1 MSIEERQREEKE
13 ERRRTIVD
21 AAETVLREKGREE
34 MTMGDIAEEARLSR
48 SLLYVY
54 FEDMDDI
61 VLAVTLRGLRS
72 MRKRFEHAV
81 TQHDVGRKQIRAV
94 GDAYVAFSQ
103 EEPTYFDLV
112 AQFESRSADPED
124 APQRVQQCL
133 AESDRVMGAMTKAIR
148 EGIEDGSIRS
158 ELDPTQTAITLWG
171 CTHGL
176 IQLAANKGRSLE
188 QQYGLAPDALFDDGL
203 GFLGVALA
211 GETLDG
217 APDATGTENPSETTG
232 KGE

>member
-1 MSIEERQREEKE
+1 MSIKERQREEKE

-21 AAETVLREKGREE
+21 AAETVLKEKGREE
-34 MTMGDIAEEARLSR
+34 MTMADIADEARLSR

-61 VLAVTLRGLRS
+61 VLAVTLRGFRS

-81 TQHDVGRKQIRAV
+81 TQHDVGRLQIRAV

-112 AQFESRSADPED
+112 AQFESRSADADD

-133 AESDRVMGAMTKAIR
+133 AESDRVMEAMTKAI
-148 EGIEDGSIRS
+148 EQGIEDGSIRS

-176 IQLAANKGRSLE
+176 IQLAANKGDSLE
-188 QQYGLAPDALFDDGL
+188 QQYGLPADALFDDGL

-211 GETLDG
+211 GHPLEG
-217 APDATGTENPSETTG
+217 APDATGGEETMDD
-232 KGE
+232 EH

>member
-1 MSIEERQREEKE
+1 MSIDERQREEKE
-13 ERRRTIVD
+13 ERRRTIID
-21 AAETVLREKGREE
+21 AAETVLRNKGRGD

-61 VLAVTLRGLRS
+61 VLAVTLRGLQS
-72 MRKRFEHAV
+72 MRERFETAV
-81 TQHDVGRKQIRAV
+81 TEHEMGRKQIRAV
-94 GDAYVAFSQ
+94 GDAYVRFAQ
-103 EEPTYFDLV
+103 EKPTYFDLV
-112 AQFESRSADPED
+112 AQFESRSADPDD

-133 AESDRVMGAMTKAIR
+133 AESDRVMTAMTKAI
-148 EGIEDGSIRS
+148 EQGIEDGSIRS

-188 QQYGLAPDALFDDGL
+188 QEYGLPAGALFDDGL

-211 GETLDG
+211 GHPLDG
-217 APDATGTENPSETTG
+217 APDATGNE
-232 KGE
+232 

>member
-21 AAETVLREKGREE
+21 AAETVLREIGRDD
-34 MTMGDIAEEARLSR
+34 MTMADIAEEARLSR

-61 VLAVTLRGLRS
+61 VLAVTLRGVQS
-72 MRKRFEHAV
+72 MRERFETAV
-81 TQHDVGRKQIRAV
+81 EEHEGGRQQIRAV
-94 GDAYVAFSQ
+94 GDAYVQFAQ
-103 EEPTYFDLV
+103 EEPMYFDLV
-112 AQFESRSADPED
+112 AQFESRSADADD

-133 AESDRVMGAMTKAIR
+133 AESDRVMEAMTKAI
-148 EGIEDGSIRS
+148 EQGIEDGSIRS

-176 IQLAANKGRSLE
+176 IQLAANKGTSLE
-188 QQYGLAPDALFDDGL
+188 QQYGLSPESLFDDGL

-211 GETLDG
+211 GHPPDG
-217 APDATGTENPSETTG
+217 APDATGGDSETTS
-232 KGE
+232 E

>member
-13 ERRRTIVD
+13 ARRRTIID
-21 AAETVLREKGREE
+21 AAETVLRDTGRDD

-61 VLAVTLRGLRS
+61 VLAVTLRGLQS
-72 MRKRFEHAV
+72 MRERFEQAV
-81 TQHDVGRKQIRAV
+81 ARHDVGRQQIRAV
-94 GDAYVAFSQ
+94 GDAYVRFAQ

-112 AQFESRSADPED
+112 AQFESRSADPDD
-124 APQRVQQCL
+124 APPRVRQCL
-133 AESDRVMGAMTKAIR
+133 GESDRVMTAMTKAIR
-148 EGIEDGSIRS
+148 QGIDDGSIRS
-158 ELDPTQTAITLWG
+158 DLDPTQTAITLWG

-176 IQLAANKGRSLE
+176 IQLAANKGESLE
-188 QQYGLAPDALFDDGL
+188 QQYGLSPEALFGDGL

-211 GETLDG
+211 GHPLDG
-217 APDATGTENPSETTG
+217 APDATGNGREGPAAHE
-232 KGE
+232 

>member
-13 ERRRTIVD
+13 ERRRTIID
-21 AAETVLREKGREE
+21 AAETVLREKGRGD
-34 MTMGDIAEEARLSR
+34 MTMADIAEEARLSR

-72 MRKRFEHAV
+72 MRERFEHAV
-81 TQHDVGRKQIRAV
+81 AQHDEGRQQIRAV
-94 GDAYVAFSQ
+94 GDAYVRFAQ

-112 AQFESRSADPED
+112 AQFESRSADADD

-133 AESDRVMGAMTKAIR
+133 AESDRVMASMTKAI
-148 EGIEDGSIRS
+148 EQGIEDGSIRS

-176 IQLAANKGRSLE
+176 IQLAANKGTSLE
-188 QQYGLAPDALFDDGL
+188 QQYGLPPESLFDDGL

-211 GETLDG
+211 GHPLDG
-217 APDATGTENPSETTG
+217 ASDATGNE
-232 KGE
+232 

>member
-1 MSIEERQREEKE
+1 
-13 ERRRTIVD
+13 
-21 AAETVLREKGREE
+21 

-72 MRKRFEHAV
+72 MRQRFETAV
-81 TQHDVGRKQIRAV
+81 EEHEVGRQQIRAV
-94 GDAYVAFSQ
+94 GDAYVRFAQ

-112 AQFESRSADPED
+112 AQFESRSADADD

-133 AESDRVMGAMTKAIR
+133 AESDRVMASMTKAI
-148 EGIEDGSIRS
+148 EQGIEDGSIRS

-176 IQLAANKGRSLE
+176 IQLAANKGTSLE

-211 GETLDG
+211 GHPLDG
-217 APDATGTENPSETTG
+217 ASDATGNE
-232 KGE
+232 

>member
-1 MSIEERQREEKE
+1 MSIDERQREEKE
-13 ERRRTIVD
+13 ERRRTIID
-21 AAETVLREKGREE
+21 AAETALRNKGRED

-61 VLAVTLRGLRS
+61 VLAVTLRGLQS
-72 MRKRFEHAV
+72 MRERFEAAV
-81 TQHDVGRKQIRAV
+81 TEHEMGRKQIRAV
-94 GDAYVAFSQ
+94 GDAYVRFAQ

-112 AQFESRSADPED
+112 AQFESRSADPDD

-133 AESDRVMGAMTKAIR
+133 AESDRVMTAMTKAI
-148 EGIEDGSIRS
+148 EQGIEDGSIRS

-188 QQYGLAPDALFDDGL
+188 RQYGLSPDALFDDGL

-211 GETLDG
+211 GHPLDG
-217 APDATGTENPSETTG
+217 APDATGGGSGSTPE
-232 KGE
+232 

>member
-13 ERRRTIVD
+13 ERRRTIID

-34 MTMGDIAEEARLSR
+34 MTMADIADEARLSR

-72 MRKRFEHAV
+72 MRQRFETAV
-81 TQHDVGRKQIRAV
+81 EEHEVGRQQIRAV
-94 GDAYVAFSQ
+94 GDAYVRFAQ

-112 AQFESRSADPED
+112 AQFESRSADADD

-133 AESDRVMGAMTKAIR
+133 AESDRVMASMTKAI
-148 EGIEDGSIRS
+148 EQGIEDGSIRS

-176 IQLAANKGRSLE
+176 IQLAANKGTSLE
-188 QQYGLAPDALFDDGL
+188 QQYGLPPESLFDDGL

-211 GETLDG
+211 GHPLDG
-217 APDATGTENPSETTG
+217 ASDATGNE
-232 KGE
+232 

>member
-13 ERRRTIVD
+13 ERRRTIID
-21 AAETVLREKGREE
+21 AAETVLREKGRDE

-61 VLAVTLRGLRS
+61 VLAVTLRGVRS
-72 MRKRFEHAV
+72 MRERFEHAV
-81 TQHDVGRKQIRAV
+81 AQHDEGRQQIRAV
-94 GDAYVAFSQ
+94 GDAYVQFAQ
-103 EEPTYFDLV
+103 EEPMYFDLV
-112 AQFESRSADPED
+112 AQFESRSADADD

-133 AESDRVMGAMTKAIR
+133 AESDRVMEAMTKAI
-148 EGIEDGSIRS
+148 EQGIEDGSIRS

-176 IQLAANKGRSLE
+176 IQLAANKGGSLE
-188 QQYGLAPDALFDDGL
+188 QQYGLSPASLFDDGL

-211 GETLDG
+211 GHPLDG
-217 APDATGTENPSETTG
+217 APDATGGDPETASE
-232 KGE
+232 